1 MTTNAPFWET
11 RRLEEM
17 TDEEWESVCDGCGQC
32 CLNKLQDADTDE
44 IYFTNVACN
53 LLNIKSCRCR
63 HYENRFEY
71 EPDCIKLTRENLP
84 TFSWLP
90 GRAGTVY
97 WLKANPCLPGIRC
110 APGLRKRCMRTV
122 SRSDILP
129 CGKVKCRTGKIIS
142 SNVPTGAAKG
152 NPSWPGHADRLTSF
166 EQAYLGN

>member
-53 LLNIKSCRCR
+53 LLNIKSCRCK
-63 HYENRFEY
+63 HYATRFEY

-90 GRAGTVY
+90 RTCGYRLLAEG
-97 WLKANPCLPGIRC
+97 KSLPDWHPLLTGSAREMH
-110 APGLRKRCMRTV
+110 AKRISVRYIAV
-122 SRSDILP
+122 RESEVRNWEDH
-129 CGKVKCRTGKIIS
+129 II
-142 SNVPTGAAKG
+142 
-152 NPSWPGHADRLTSF
+152 DRPDKN
-166 EQAYLGN
+166 GC